1 MYFSNAI
8 TIAASALALC
18 GTVAASPVAAALA
31 PRATTAAKSYC
42 PNKQDDVDTGDR
54 LKLFKA
60 FNTLLFSGSAT
71 PANVAA
77 AFAQYVSPNLIE
89 HTASANGF
97 SADVGFLTAL
107 LPTVDIKI
115 IGGLQDCFPTNED
128 TNKGVCAIRYAATPK
143 PGVQSFITNTTVI
156 SDFYKYDGVCI
167 TEHWD
172 STQTANSAT
181 TNPGFPGSA

>member
-18 GTVAASPVAAALA
+18 GTVAASPA
-31 PRATTAAKSYC
+31 PAVGPQARAAAKSFC
-42 PNKQDDVDTGDR
+42 PNKEDDVDTGRR
-54 LKLFKA
+54 LNLFKQ
-60 FNTLLFSGSAT
+60 FNTLLFSGSQT

-89 HTASANGF
+89 HTASANSYG
-97 SADVGFLTAL
+97 ADVGFLTAL
-107 LPTVDIKI
+107 FPTVDITI
-115 IGGLQDCFPTNED
+115 IPGLQDCFPTNEN
-128 TNKGVCAIRYAATPK
+128 TNKGICAIHYKATPK

-172 STQTANSAT
+172 STQTANAAT
-181 TNPGFPGSA
+181 TNPGFPGA